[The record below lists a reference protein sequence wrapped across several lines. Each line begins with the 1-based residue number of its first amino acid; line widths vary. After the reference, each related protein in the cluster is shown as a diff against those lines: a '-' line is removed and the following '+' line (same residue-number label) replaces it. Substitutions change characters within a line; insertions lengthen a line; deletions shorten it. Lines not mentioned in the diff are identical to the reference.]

1 MDRSLGARLTRHPV
15 IATLYGVEQIDA
27 FIDSEAEVSIVAN
40 VELRKLQPV
49 IATLTKAGKY
59 VIVNIDSCEGL
70 SQDKGG
76 VEYLADIGVTS
87 LVSTRVAT
95 IQRANRAGMV
105 TMQKVFVTDRSTWP
119 RSVKALEQSDPN
131 LVQLMPA
138 PMLSHLPEA
147 DRKALPP
154 IVTSGFVCN
163 QDDIRS
169 AIAHGAVAIST
180 SDRTLWHLQAAMLK
194 GDAAAQGDAPKAA
207 TPRAKSRAAARPA
220 AAATASTSTS
230 ASTATSATSFPA
242 SPAAFSRA
250 ASLTASLSTPSPS
263 SSSTSARR
271 TR

>member
-1 MDRSLGARLTRHPV
+1 MDMSLGARLARHPV
-15 IATLYGVEQIDA
+15 IGTLYGVEQIGA
-27 FIDSEAEVSIVAN
+27 VLESVAEVCIVAN

-49 IATLTKAGKY
+49 IATLASADKY

-138 PMLSHLPEA
+138 PMLSHLPQA

-163 QDDIRS
+163 REDIRG
-169 AIAHGAVAIST
+169 ALAHGAVAVST
-180 SDRTLWHLQAAMLK
+180 SDRKLWSLDAKALK
-194 GDAAAQGDAPKAA
+194 P
-207 TPRAKSRAAARPA
+207 
-220 AAATASTSTS
+220 
-230 ASTATSATSFPA
+230 
-242 SPAAFSRA
+242 
-250 ASLTASLSTPSPS
+250 
-263 SSSTSARR
+263 
-271 TR
+271 

>member
-1 MDRSLGARLTRHPV
+1 MDKSLGARLMRHPV
-15 IATLYGVEQIDA
+15 IATLYGLEQVDA
-27 FIDSEAEVSIVAN
+27 FVDSAAEVSIVAN

-49 IATLTKAGKY
+49 IATLAQAGKY

-76 VEYLADIGVTS
+76 VDYLADIGVAS

-131 LVQLMPA
+131 LVQIMPA
-138 PMLSHLPEA
+138 PMLAHLPEA
-147 DRKALPP
+147 DRKGLPP

-169 AIAHGAVAIST
+169 ALAHGAVAVST
-180 SDRTLWHLQAAMLK
+180 SDRKLWHLEPKVLK
-194 GDAAAQGDAPKAA
+194 G
-207 TPRAKSRAAARPA
+207 
-220 AAATASTSTS
+220 
-230 ASTATSATSFPA
+230 
-242 SPAAFSRA
+242 
-250 ASLTASLSTPSPS
+250 
-263 SSSTSARR
+263 
-271 TR
+271 

>member
-15 IATLYGVEQIDA
+15 IGTLYGVDQIDA
-27 FIDSEAEVSIVAN
+27 ILESVAEVCIVAN
-40 VELRKLQPV
+40 VELRKLQRV
-49 IATLTKAGKY
+49 IATLAGAGKY

-163 QDDIRS
+163 RDDIR
-169 AIAHGAVAIST
+169 AALAHGAVAVST
-180 SDRTLWHLQAAMLK
+180 SDRTLWSLDAKALQ
-194 GDAAAQGDAPKAA
+194 P
-207 TPRAKSRAAARPA
+207 
-220 AAATASTSTS
+220 
-230 ASTATSATSFPA
+230 
-242 SPAAFSRA
+242 
-250 ASLTASLSTPSPS
+250 
-263 SSSTSARR
+263 
-271 TR
+271 

>member
-15 IATLYGVEQIDA
+15 IGTLYGVDQIDA
-27 FIDSEAEVSIVAN
+27 ILASVAEVCIVAN
-40 VELRKLQPV
+40 VELRKLQRV
-49 IATLTKAGKY
+49 IATLAGAGKY

-163 QDDIRS
+163 SDDIRD
-169 AIAHGAVAIST
+169 ALAHGAVAVST
-180 SDRTLWHLQAAMLK
+180 SDRNLWGLDAKALQ
-194 GDAAAQGDAPKAA
+194 P
-207 TPRAKSRAAARPA
+207 
-220 AAATASTSTS
+220 
-230 ASTATSATSFPA
+230 
-242 SPAAFSRA
+242 
-250 ASLTASLSTPSPS
+250 
-263 SSSTSARR
+263 
-271 TR
+271 